1 MRGLFTLGLLVCY
14 ASLIPVAHRALGGGL
29 ILSPQAWVVDA
40 WIGIVGAVMMF
51 IAGSVALIQVL
62 RNR

>member
-14 ASLIPVAHRALGGGL
+14 ASLIPVAHALIGQGL

-40 WIGIVGAVMMF
+40 WIGIGGAAMMF
-51 IAGSVALIQVL
+51 LAGIIAIVQAI
-62 RNR
+62 RRR